1 MMHACICTRCTA
13 HPPPA
18 ARSRLFSFAL
28 APAAARPWRGRG
40 ADPPRIR
47 RACGTARSGIRRAR
61 RSRLR
66 ATGRGRARS
75 SCAAARAPPRLW
87 PGAPTRPWAAC
98 SGQRCCESHSPRR
111 PLLVG
116 ARTRRRFRRRF
127 GLSLCGRRHL
137 RTAWPPRRCAPGLL
151 RLRADNWGQAR
162 RLLGRC
168 RRPRS
173 SWRPLRGSRSRA
185 GAPPKGS
192 SCKPVGMGGA
202 GGHPVRG
209 KPPCLPVRSSR
220 KRTSISARVFAS
232 LASNTPR
239 CASACGAKAT
249 ACLHIL
255 PLRSRTRRA
264 HRRTCRSAPL
274 LHRRG
279 GRRRR
284 RPARPR
290 GAAWP
295 MRRALRSTALRR
307 PLGRVRARAT

>member
-1 MMHACICTRCTA
+1 MHR
-13 HPPPA
+13 PPPPRRPQPPFLLRPRPCRRSTL
-18 ARSRLFSFAL
+18 ARAWRGSSSDSPRMRNSAVRHSSRTPL
-28 APAAARPWRGRG
+28 ASPSHRPRASAIILRRRSGAAAPLAWR
-40 ADPPRIR
+40 ADSPV
-47 RACGTARSGIRRAR
+47 GGMQ
-61 RSRLR
+61 
-66 ATGRGRARS
+66 
-75 SCAAARAPPRLW
+75 
-87 PGAPTRPWAAC
+87 WAAC

-127 GLSLCGRRHL
+127 GLPLCGRRHL

-192 SCKPVGMGGA
+192 SCKPVEMGGA

-209 KPPCLPVRSSR
+209 KPPCLPVRSGR
-220 KRTSISARVFAS
+220 KRTSISARIFAS

-307 PLGRVRARAT
+307 PLGRARARAT

>member
-13 HPPPA
+13 HPPPP
-18 ARSRLFSFAL
+18 
-28 APAAARPWRGRG
+28 PAAAFSPSPSPLPPLDPGEGVARILLGFAAHAEQRGPAFVAHAARVSEPPAEGERDHTAPPIGRRRASGLARRLARGRHAVGSG
-40 ADPPRIR
+40 A
-47 RACGTARSGIRRAR
+47 AKA
-61 RSRLR
+61 
-66 ATGRGRARS
+66 
-75 SCAAARAPPRLW
+75 
-87 PGAPTRPWAAC
+87 
-98 SGQRCCESHSPRR
+98 SPRR

-127 GLSLCGRRHL
+127 GLPLCGRRHL

-192 SCKPVGMGGA
+192 SCKPVEMGGA

-209 KPPCLPVRSSR
+209 KPPCLPVRSGR
-220 KRTSISARVFAS
+220 KRTSISARIFAS

-307 PLGRVRARAT
+307 PLGRARARAT